1 MYMLMETLTTIPSEL
16 QEYGFSNKTVN
27 ILMSNFFTHL
37 PSYICTSKIFFLK
50 IMHHCI
56 ILVLYTFLC
65 FTVRFD
71 NPINNVVT
79 QMIFDYI
86 SDKGKELY
94 EKHSRDALRGKLA
107 IVLNG
112 DFIQGM
118 II

>member
-1 MYMLMETLTTIPSEL
+1 M
-16 QEYGFSNKTVN
+16 QHNKN
-27 ILMSNFFTHL
+27 DEPLHR
-37 PSYICTSKIFFLK
+37 TSLL
-50 IMHHCI
+50 C
-56 ILVLYTFLC
+56 FLC

-86 SDKGKELY
+86 SDKDKELY
-94 EKHSRDALRGKLA
+94 EKHSGDTLRGRLA

-112 DFIQGM
+112 DCIQGM